1 MSGFYPFDVKPETFY
16 EKGDFEV
23 VYGFSG
29 SMGGWRVGMRWE
41 SSIEGKNGYPVTRG
55 GEPCYF
61 LISEEL
67 AAEFL
72 EILPSIR
79 ELKDGQRKEA
89 IKKLKGENK

>member
-16 EKGDFEV
+16 QKGDFEV
-23 VYGFSG
+23 VYGFG
-29 SMGGWRVGMRWE
+29 ADNCGWRVGIRWLRSHGSG
-41 SSIEGKNGYPVTRG
+41 SSYPVTRG

-67 AAEFL
+67 AAGLL
-72 EILPSIR
+72 ETLPSLG
-79 ELKDGQRKEA
+79 EPKDGQRKEA

>member
-1 MSGFYPFDVKPETFY
+1 M
-16 EKGDFEV
+16 
-23 VYGFSG
+23 
-29 SMGGWRVGMRWE
+29 
-41 SSIEGKNGYPVTRG
+41 EGKNGYPITRG

-72 EILPSIR
+72 EILPSIS

-89 IKKLKGENK
+89 IKKLKGEDK

>member
-1 MSGFYPFDVKPETFY
+1 LTLSLKRFTK
-16 EKGDFEV
+16 KGDFEV
-23 VYGFSG
+23 VYGFSADNC
-29 SMGGWRVGMRWE
+29 GWRVGIRWLR
-41 SSIEGKNGYPVTRG
+41 SHVSGNGYPVTRS

-72 EILPSIR
+72 EILPSLG
-79 ELKDGQRKEA
+79 ESKDGQRKEA